1 MYFAQDAGLET
12 FDPDRLAEQDQTPLT
27 CLRDGDAWFASLR
40 AAPPQPVP
48 PRRPPHE
55 SRGVQAGTS
64 WRRSSESGMH
74 LLPCTDDGSV
84 ATASALQLL
93 CEVDEV
99 PQPAPS
105 AIATAAAPAAA
116 SRSVGTGVA
125 PAPVRHVVDGS
136 ELLLLLERCDAS
148 RGERSMSLKGSKE
161 KYADAAAAL
170 EDAARAALGDSADR
184 MRLVLNPPLAALPA
198 ALRVRYKA
206 PRRVGH
212 QKRNY
217 PRLGSFEYGYVLLH
231 HGGASR
237 DKAPL
242 LTAAHA
248 AAHRIRGQPPACP
261 GLPAG
266 PERSAFACVD
276 AEERLRLRSRA
287 CPKSPTARA
296 FDHAGEFIGHGHLA
310 SKLATG
316 CFPSAARGALALARC
331 VQDDL
336 HYHHYRQGLAAE
348 AAVLRMQREKAEA
361 AEATAAARHKTS
373 ELALLGEAV
382 GEAERR
388 AREAQEAGAPNA
400 QAERELAALR
410 RLLQRREVEVERA
423 LEEAH
428 AEAAEAVQAEE
439 ENEQLEAEAAREEAT
454 RRISAAEIARD
465 KAAEEHAA
473 AQALAA
479 QGSSRAG
486 RAFEAAHVRREE
498 AESAERTAKH
508 AVQRAVKERLEA
520 KEVTLR
526 RENSE
531 ASLAAFRAQRATR
544 SAAGLHQ
551 AWRDAAAALRVAERD
566 LRPIEEVAPLKA
578 TAASHELDA
587 ARAAEEAE
595 EAEAEAQGQAR
606 DVGVAHAQL
615 QGEQS
620 RCTIAGCRVELL
632 EADVKFTKAAELL
645 GRATAEQLRLS
656 GAAADAVALGTRGV
670 GAPSAARA
678 AARVAETEEAWA
690 AAAKLEVGQMAAVAA
705 AEVLAREE
713 LAEAGMHVS
722 QAAEELRRGSRER
735 ETQHEA
741 SVKQAGSAAEAADAA
756 AAEAAADAAAG
767 KGSRGQAAAEWA
779 RCKQAATRAHALHS
793 ELAAE
798 RVGLLLATR
807 VADLEAR
814 ALEAALLS
822 AQSDEELLRVRVEA
836 AAAEATLARDEG
848 IGVAIA
854 LAAEI
859 AAAETAKASG
869 GQAGQGASGAGGDGS
884 GMVVA
889 VDAGEVFGAD
899 LESETVP
906 ARRRTRTRMWAV
918 RASQL
923 TQRASHSAAELRA
936 AVVQRTEA
944 AHVARRRDYGRA
956 VTVVDEAAA
965 LRRSAREL
973 RRTGGGGGGGAA
985 NVAGDVAAR
994 CEVLHAEALS
1004 AVGTMWERLVLAS
1017 DAWQQA
1023 AIDFGGRTAGDADKL
1038 AAAAR
1043 RELLLA
1049 VSTAATAT
1057 AQRGGAEAALDA
1069 ALEALTTPP
1078 APPPPLPRLD
1088 PTGAGRVVRVRLAP
1102 PATRGGNVMRLAAG
1116 WDAEQRPAL
1125 AAALRLALLEQD
1137 KGRNGGLGPVWRA
1150 ANTYL
1155 AKAAAATEATAP
1167 KAASKPKPTSNKA
1180 KAAAAAAKAEAEVAA
1195 AAEVEA
1201 EVEAVEVAAAEV
1213 SPWPRS
1219 SGWAAWAWVP
1229 SEMAISLPLEECGP
1243 AGQQAA
1249 PTVPPRGATARATRG
1264 RGERLRLAMATRAAA
1279 DRARQARGWA
1289 TERQREGRRLA
1300 EAAAAARAEQL
1311 RQQVQVWA
1319 TKTRMRELRMAMEQ
1333 RQKSERKSSG
1343 GGWGKLRSMRSMGSL
1358 DLLRAAV
1365 EALGPPTRVAAE
1377 KKGGEEGGQG
1387 EAEAS

>member
-1 MYFAQDAGLET
+1 M
-12 FDPDRLAEQDQTPLT
+12 
-27 CLRDGDAWFASLR
+27 
-40 AAPPQPVP
+40 
-48 PRRPPHE
+48 
-55 SRGVQAGTS
+55 
-64 WRRSSESGMH
+64 
-74 LLPCTDDGSV
+74 
-84 ATASALQLL
+84 
-93 CEVDEV
+93 
-99 PQPAPS
+99 
-105 AIATAAAPAAA
+105 
-116 SRSVGTGVA
+116 
-125 PAPVRHVVDGS
+125 
-136 ELLLLLERCDAS
+136 
-148 RGERSMSLKGSKE
+148 
-161 KYADAAAAL
+161 
-170 EDAARAALGDSADR
+170 
-184 MRLVLNPPLAALPA
+184 
-198 ALRVRYKA
+198 
-206 PRRVGH
+206 
-212 QKRNY
+212 
-217 PRLGSFEYGYVLLH
+217 
-231 HGGASR
+231 
-237 DKAPL
+237 
-242 LTAAHA
+242 
-248 AAHRIRGQPPACP
+248 
-261 GLPAG
+261 
-266 PERSAFACVD
+266 
-276 AEERLRLRSRA
+276 
-287 CPKSPTARA
+287 
-296 FDHAGEFIGHGHLA
+296 
-310 SKLATG
+310 
-316 CFPSAARGALALARC
+316 
-331 VQDDL
+331 
-336 HYHHYRQGLAAE
+336 
-348 AAVLRMQREKAEA
+348 LRMQREKAEA
-361 AEATAAARHKTS
+361 AEATAAAQHKTS
-373 ELALLGEAV
+373 ELALLGETV

-423 LEEAH
+423 LEKAH

-439 ENEQLEAEAAREEAT
+439 EKEQLEAEAAREEAM

-473 AQALAA
+473 AQALSA

-486 RAFEAAHVRREE
+486 AASEAARVRREE
-498 AESAERTAKH
+498 AEATERTAKH
-508 AVQRAVKERLEA
+508 AVQHAVKERLEA
-520 KEVTLR
+520 REVTLR

-578 TAASHELDA
+578 SAASHEVDA

-606 DVGVAHAQL
+606 DVNVAHAQL

-632 EADVKFTKAAELL
+632 EANVKFTKAAELL
-645 GRATAEQLRLS
+645 GRATAEQVRLS

-690 AAAKLEVGQMAAVAA
+690 AVAKTEVGQMAAVAA
-705 AEVLAREE
+705 AEVAAREE
-713 LAEAGMHVS
+713 LAEASTRVS
-722 QAAEELRRGSRER
+722 QAAEELRRGSCER

-779 RCKQAATRAHALHS
+779 RCKQAATRAHALHT

-798 RVGLLLATR
+798 RVGLLLATK
-807 VADLEAR
+807 VSDLEAR

-822 AQSDEELLRVRVEA
+822 AQSDEELLRVRIES

-854 LAAEI
+854 LAAE
-859 AAAETAKASG
+859 AAATEKAKAPG
-869 GQAGQGASGAGGDGS
+869 GKAGETGEAGKASEVGQGASGAGDG
-884 GMVVA
+884 GGPEVA
-889 VDAGEVFGAD
+889 VDAGDIFGAG
-899 LESETVP
+899 LESEAAP
-906 ARRRTRTRMWAV
+906 ARRRTRTKLWAM

-923 TQRASHSAAELRA
+923 SQRASRLAAELRL
-936 AVVQRTEA
+936 AVMRRTEA

-973 RRTGGGGGGGAA
+973 RRTGGGGGTGAA

-1004 AVGTMWERLVLAS
+1004 AVGTAWERLVAAS

-1023 AIDFGGRTAGDADKL
+1023 ATDFSGRTAGDADRL

-1049 VSTAATAT
+1049 VSVAAAATA
-1057 AQRGGAEAALDA
+1057 QCDGAEAALDA
-1069 ALEALTTPP
+1069 ALDALTTPPAPPPP

-1102 PATRGGNVMRLAAG
+1102 PGTRDGNVMRLAAG
-1116 WDAEQRPAL
+1116 WDAEQRLEL
-1125 AAALRLALLEQD
+1125 AAALRLALREQD

-1155 AKAAAATEATAP
+1155 AKAAAATEAKATAP
-1167 KAASKPKPTSNKA
+1167 KAAPKPTSNRA
-1180 KAAAAAAKAEAEVAA
+1180 RAAAAAAKAEAEVAA
-1195 AAEVEA
+1195 AAAVEA
-1201 EVEAVEVAAAEV
+1201 EVEAVEAEAAEL

-1229 SEMAISLPLEECGP
+1229 SEIAISLPLEECGP

-1249 PTVPPRGATARATRG
+1249 PTLPPRGATARATRG
-1264 RGERLRLAMATRAAA
+1264 RGERLRLAAATRAAA

-1289 TERQREGRRLA
+1289 TDREREGRRLA

-1319 TKTRMRELRMAMEQ
+1319 TKTRMRELRMAMEERQ
-1333 RQKSERKSSG
+1333 RSELKSSG
-1343 GGWGKLRSMRSMGSL
+1343 GGWSKLRSMRSTGSL

-1377 KKGGEEGGQG
+1377 KKGGEESEQG